1 MIGHSALAGRSDVG
15 QDNHPKEMNMNEDTS
30 ASSGQVRQA
39 GPIVVGV
46 DGSDSSR
53 RALQWAVE
61 EGAAHG
67 NSVLAIRTYSIPA
80 LATADPGFVLQPVD
94 IQELANAWRKV
105 LDGEVAAASRR
116 RDAVKI
122 DAKVIEG
129 PAARALIDASQKA
142 STLVVGSRGLGGFVG
157 LLLGSVSQQC
167 VTHAHCPVVV
177 IR

>member
-1 MIGHSALAGRSDVG
+1 
-15 QDNHPKEMNMNEDTS
+15 
-30 ASSGQVRQA
+30 
-39 GPIVVGV
+39 
-46 DGSDSSR
+46 
-53 RALQWAVE
+53 
-61 EGAAHG
+61 
-67 NSVLAIRTYSIPA
+67 VLAIRTYSIPA

-105 LDGEVAAASRR
+105 LDGEVAAASRG

-129 PAARALIDASQKA
+129 PAARTLIDASQKA

>member
-1 MIGHSALAGRSDVG
+1 
-15 QDNHPKEMNMNEDTS
+15 MNEDTS

-94 IQELANAWRKV
+94 IQEPV
-105 LDGEVAAASRR
+105 SYTHLDVYKRQATPRS
-116 RDAVKI
+116 
-122 DAKVIEG
+122 
-129 PAARALIDASQKA
+129 PPS
-142 STLVVGSRGLGGFVG
+142 S
-157 LLLGSVSQQC
+157 
-167 VTHAHCPVVV
+167 
-177 IR
+177 